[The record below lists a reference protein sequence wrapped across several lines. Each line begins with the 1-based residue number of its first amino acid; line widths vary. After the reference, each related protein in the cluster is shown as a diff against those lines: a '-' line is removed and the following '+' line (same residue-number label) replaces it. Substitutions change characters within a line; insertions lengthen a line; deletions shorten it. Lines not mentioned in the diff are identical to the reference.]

1 MSQSNEFMQY
11 ILDRTTERI
20 QQGQVLLLNFS
31 VLNVNNN
38 GYLVVMEIYSH
49 TNIDES
55 SYSKRVARKRV
66 LPPMFG
72 VYSSRT
78 LLQAFRSNCCI
89 RKFLKLFRISIVS
102 IKKKG
107 HKGENKA

>member
-11 ILDRTTERI
+11 ILDRTTERM

-38 GYLVVMEIYSH
+38 GYLVVMEIYSY

-55 SYSKRVARKRV
+55 SYSKRVARK
-66 LPPMFG
+66 
-72 VYSSRT
+72 
-78 LLQAFRSNCCI
+78 
-89 RKFLKLFRISIVS
+89 
-102 IKKKG
+102 
-107 HKGENKA
+107 